1 MSDALDARLF
11 ALAEASTLSDD
22 TPCQTISVA
31 AVARL
36 AEDTGLTGRQVEI
49 AALKNRIL
57 PDRYLRNRHSLSESD
72 QIRLL
77 QSAVC
82 IVGLGGLG
90 GMVTETLAR
99 LGIGRLTLLDG
110 DTFEAHNLNRQ
121 LLSGTGAIGS
131 AKADAAARRVH
142 TINPG
147 LEVTASQIYLTA
159 DNALPW
165 LENCNLVVDCL
176 DTIRSRFV
184 LEKAAKG
191 AGIPMISAAVAGI
204 SGHVTTIFPEDYG
217 LETIYGPEAQLTAEK
232 GEETR
237 LGCLAPG
244 VNLIA
249 SLECAEVIKV
259 LLKRPNAL
267 RNRLLVVDLNDYTVE
282 ALQLA

>member
-1 MSDALDARLF
+1 MPDALDARLLE
-11 ALAEASTLSDD
+11 LATAGTLSDD
-22 TPCQTISVA
+22 TPCRVISVA

-36 AEDTGLTGRQVEI
+36 ATDAGLTGRQVEI
-49 AALKNRIL
+49 AALENRIL
-57 PDRYLRNRHSLSESD
+57 PDRYLRNRRSLSESD
-72 QIRLL
+72 QIKLL
-77 QSAVC
+77 QAAVC

-121 LLSGTGAIGS
+121 LLSEADALGS
-131 AKADAAARRVH
+131 AKADAAAMRVK

-147 LEVTASQIYLTA
+147 LEVTAGQAYLTA
-159 DNALPW
+159 DNASPW
-165 LENCNLVVDCL
+165 LENCELVVDCL

-184 LEKAAKG
+184 LEKAAKA

-204 SGHVTTIFPEDYG
+204 SGHVTTIFPGDHG

-249 SLECAEVIKV
+249 SLECAEVLKV
-259 LLKRPNAL
+259 LLGKPNSL
-267 RNRLLVVDLNDYTVE
+267 RNRLLVIDLSDYTVDT
-282 ALQLA
+282 LQLV